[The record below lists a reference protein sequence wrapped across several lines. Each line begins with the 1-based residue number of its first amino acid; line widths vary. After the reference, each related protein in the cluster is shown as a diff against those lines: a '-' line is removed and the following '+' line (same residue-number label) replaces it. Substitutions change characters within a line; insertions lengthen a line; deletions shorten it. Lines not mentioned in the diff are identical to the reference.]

1 MENEKTEQ
9 MKEYLRLKKLEKEDK
24 SDELIEEVYKKVTEE
39 ENER

>member
-24 SDELIEEVYKKVTEE
+24 SDELIEDVYKKVTEE